1 MVVRPGLA
9 EVVLQLDHV
18 ARKVVGVAVEVA
30 PQRERGALVGAG
42 RAAET
47 EVDAPR
53 VQRVEGAELLGDDQ
67 RRMVRQ
73 HDAPSAHPDR
83 GRPASNVAD
92 HHRGRRARDAG
103 HVVVL
108 RHPVAA
114 ISQRLGP
121 AREVE
126 GVAHRLR
133 GTPAF
138 GDG

>member
-1 MVVRPGLA
+1 M
-9 EVVLQLDHV
+9 
-18 ARKVVGVAVEVA
+18 EVA

-53 VQRVEGAELLGDDQ
+53 VQRVEGADCSAMTSGAWFGS
-67 RRMVRQ
+67 MIPP
-73 HDAPSAHPDR
+73 APTRIVDV
-83 GRPASNVAD
+83 PASNVAD

-108 RHPVAA
+108 RHPVTA
-114 ISQRLGP
+114 IPQRLGP

-133 GTPAF
+133 GAPAF